1 MKGLQLAVL
10 SAVTQPLVW
19 RALFGKHTP
28 VNQLCFQSKF
38 SGWWNTATEA
48 SVPQGNGRA
57 MRLPTQV
64 DYMSITRQLRQH
76 IATGTWKH
84 CAICEHILQVQTEAR
99 RIWTIWY
106 SGSAIWIKLLKNL
119 LTELQNWGEK
129 ISNWVLEK
137 EKCTLKKKSQD
148 MRRTEKPVQW
158 EAGRQH
164 TTLGQRPGCERG
176 ECLSRARPDLGRRRN
191 PRRLTGARLCS
202 GLSNPKKSVPGN
214 ATRWDQELKMDGK

>member
-10 SAVTQPLVW
+10 RAVTQPLVW

-28 VNQLCFQSKF
+28 VNQLCFQSNSSQADEKLQLKLVF
-38 SGWWNTATEA
+38 HRAKA
-48 SVPQGNGRA
+48 A

-64 DYMSITRQLRQH
+64 DYMSVTRQLLQH
-76 IATGTWKH
+76 IATRTWKH
-84 CAICEHILQVQTEAR
+84 CAMWAHSSSQTEAR

-119 LTELQNWGEK
+119 LTGLQNWGEK
-129 ISNWVLEK
+129 ISNWVLDK
-137 EKCTLKKKSQD
+137 QKMHFKKKKGQD

-191 PRRLTGARLCS
+191 PWRLTGARLCS

-214 ATRWDQELKMDGK
+214 ATRWDQELKMGGK